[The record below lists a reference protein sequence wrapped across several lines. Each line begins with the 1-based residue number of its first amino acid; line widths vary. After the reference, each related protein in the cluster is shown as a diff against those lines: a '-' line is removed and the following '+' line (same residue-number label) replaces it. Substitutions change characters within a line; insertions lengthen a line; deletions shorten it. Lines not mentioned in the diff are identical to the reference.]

1 MPKNHAPHH
10 GRRHGPAGLHQTV
23 ARVQEMLDLGFS
35 DSDIREVL
43 SHLTKRLP
51 KRFAERGIAVDESD
65 ASSTALAE
73 RADEA
78 TRKALE
84 FLRTSTV
91 LIAGEF
97 RPHLIDEFLNERL
110 SVVQAH
116 DPTAHGHQPP
126 HFRDLAGF
134 YPDQFRG
141 VLSLAEIRDMDV
153 TAIVIDAFLDPN
165 DLPLAS
171 PLAMIACRIWPKANV
186 VAVLSDHRAPHHV
199 GSLGRDIDHILYWE

>member
-10 GRRHGPAGLHQTV
+10 GRRNGPAGLHQTV
-23 ARVQEMLDLGFS
+23 ARVQEMVDLGFS

-43 SHLTKRLP
+43 SHLTKR
-51 KRFAERGIAVDESD
+51 FAERGIAVDESD
-65 ASSTALAE
+65 ASGTALAE

-97 RPHLIDEFLNERL
+97 RPHLIDELLNERL
-110 SVVQAH
+110 SLVQAH
-116 DPTAHGHQPP
+116 DPTPHGHQPP
-126 HFRDLAGF
+126 HFRDLTWF
-134 YPDQFRG
+134 YPNQFRG
-141 VLSLAEIRDMDV
+141 VLSLAEIRYLDV
-153 TAIVIDAFLDPN
+153 TAIVIDAFLDLN

-171 PLAMIACRIWPKANV
+171 PLAMIASRIWPKANV
-186 VAVLSDHRAPHHV
+186 VAVLSEHRAPHHV